1 MTTYLAPTRD
11 MRFVIEELAGLDD
24 LAALPGYE
32 DVTPDLVEAVL
43 EEAAKLAG
51 EVLAPLNKAGDE
63 QGARLKQDEVIAADG
78 FADAYRQFVEGGW
91 NGISGGPGVWRP
103 GSTAVGA
110 GSDDGNVE
118 LGQYVVR
125 LMPLAHRRG
134 DLGSQSARF
143 G

>member
-91 NGISGGPGVWRP
+91 NGISGDPAYGGQGLPG
-103 GSTAVGA
+103 GA

>member
-91 NGISGGPGVWRP
+91 NGISGDPAYGGQGLPG
-103 GSTAVGA
+103 GA
-110 GSDDGNVE
+110 GSDDV
-118 LGQYVVR
+118 
-125 LMPLAHRRG
+125 
-134 DLGSQSARF
+134 
-143 G
+143 